1 MTTEPTI
8 LGGQAAI
15 DLWLQGRRAW
25 NQWVDQHPK
34 AYINFSGVD
43 FSRYRGCDN
52 IPQNLWPFA
61 GFRFPNGDVCF
72 WEAKFGKGK
81 VNFSGAQF
89 GEGDVIF
96 FGAQFGEGY
105 ISFRDTQFGYGNIN
119 FSEVQFGEGD
129 VSFSGATFKGPVF
142 FVDTVLGDGQYYF
155 HHTDF
160 SDSVIFN
167 RLENAGAVQGFSFQ
181 FASFNG
187 SLQFSALERFN
198 CVIDLIGTKI
208 THHISLAGLR
218 CKMQTERPLKLI
230 GCIARLGGGRLLRRY
245 GWIPL
250 SKFLKWLTKDAKWL
264 NKTTAVDKD
273 DAERFRRLK
282 ELAENNKDHSQAL
295 HFKAQE
301 MQAARW
307 HTSTGWDLVM
317 EFLYQKFSNYGRSE
331 WRPILGLAFFWVFFA
346 TIYAYCSNTLHSFWE
361 KLAAALIFSAGQ
373 MLPYIPSAR
382 DARELPT
389 IFFHCGQ
396 LPGWAYAGTFLQNLL
411 AVALFFLVGL
421 ALRNRFRL

>member
-1 MTTEPTI
+1 MTTELRPT
-8 LGGQAAI
+8 LKGQAAI
-15 DLWLQGRRAW
+15 DLWLQGRDAW
-25 NQWVDQHPK
+25 NQWVDQNPE
-34 AYINFSGVD
+34 ARIDFSGAD

-52 IPQNLWPFA
+52 IPEYLWPFTR
-61 GFRFPNGDVCF
+61 FRFPNGGVNF
-72 WEAKFGKGK
+72 SYAKFGKGM
-81 VNFSGAQF
+81 VS
-89 GEGDVIF
+89 F
-96 FGAQFGEGY
+96 FGAQFGKG
-105 ISFRDTQFGYGNIN
+105 SVTFDKA
-119 FSEVQFGEGD
+119 QFGEGD
-129 VSFSGATFKGPVF
+129 VSFTGATFKGRVF
-142 FVDTVLGDGQYYF
+142 FIGTVLGDGQYYF
-155 HHTDF
+155 EYTDF
-160 SDSVIFN
+160 SDCVIFN
-167 RLENAGAVQGFSFQ
+167 RLENAGAVQGLSFR
-181 FASFNG
+181 FTSFNG
-187 SLQFSALERFN
+187 PLQFSALESFN
-198 CVIDLIGTKI
+198 CVIDLIGTKT
-208 THHISLAGLR
+208 THHISLAGLS
-218 CKMQTERPLKLI
+218 CKMQTARPLKLI
-230 GCIARLGGGRLLRRY
+230 GCIARLPGRRLLRRY

-264 NKTTAVDKD
+264 NKTTATDKD

-295 HFKAQE
+295 NFKAQE

-317 EFLYQKFSNYGRSE
+317 EFLYQKLSNYGRSE

-389 IFFHCGQ
+389 ILFHCGQ
-396 LPGWAYAGTFLQNLL
+396 LPGWVYAGTFLQNLL